1 MSTIRLAL
9 ACLCL
14 LVAGLIQ
21 AVEIAAV
28 HPAVAETNLTTE
40 RVRDM
45 LLGRVTTWKDGSPI
59 IIVLIDDPP
68 AEAARLKLTGRDSA
82 RLLRGWKRL
91 VYAGTGAMPLV
102 IHGLQEGLSTIAQ
115 HPGSIAVIPATVP
128 GDRWRCITLMQRAG
142 Q

>member
-1 MSTIRLAL
+1 MSTIRLVL

-59 IIVLIDDPP
+59 IIVLIDDPT
-68 AEAARLKLTGRDSA
+68 AEAALLNLTGRDSA

-102 IHGLQEGLSTIAQ
+102 I
-115 HPGSIAVIPATVP
+115 AVIPATVP
-128 GDRWRCITLMQRAG
+128 GDRWRCITLMPRAG